1 MAAEKNNGGQTEK
14 IAERAVWTAPDSS
27 ATVTYSLPLFHE
39 IDFAVNEGYRKISHG
54 GVEVGGLLFG
64 ALEENGP
71 RIDAFRPIACD
82 HASGPSFVLSD
93 ADLER
98 LVVQLDAAASEP
110 ELSALKPVGW
120 FLSRTRSPLQLG
132 ERELVLFDRFFPEP
146 RMLTML
152 VKPERFQPTRFTFLV
167 RDREGKIAPGAGPQ
181 PIILP
186 LPGRPASSTD
196 QPVPAIPA
204 PVVNSPA
211 AQPAAP
217 PIPLESEAEP
227 RVEAPP
233 LPDFLLVPKPE
244 ASIGKAPE
252 EIAETPPEIPAQKL
266 WEKLDLGQ
274 VPLGF
279 EANAS
284 AAASPAK
291 PEEAPEP
298 EPERLS
304 QLAVAPSSAALVSAK
319 KPSRREQQSSLR
331 KSAPAPMPPPEVPD
345 PYEQLN
351 LPARKK
357 PPSTGSRLFLVLP
370 LAALL
375 GCAVGYWGYLQLPSP
390 IIPLKVR
397 GLSRSVLVSWP
408 PEDTRNAMYAA
419 IRVNDATPVLLS
431 TEEKTAGQV
440 ELSASP
446 DIKVELIARNWM
458 RDSRGIVR
466 FVRAENAPKR
476 STIP

>member
-1 MAAEKNNGGQTEK
+1 MTEEKNSGGRTER
-14 IAERAVWTAPDSS
+14 IAERAVWTAPGGS

-64 ALEENGP
+64 SLEKDGA
-71 RIDAFRPIACD
+71 RIEAFRPIACD

-93 ADLER
+93 GDLER
-98 LVVQLDAAASEP
+98 LMVQLDAAASDP
-110 ELSALKPVGW
+110 ELASLKPVGW
-120 FLSRTRSPLQLG
+120 FLSRTRSPLQLM
-132 ERELVLFDRFFPEP
+132 EREMVLFDYFFAEP
-146 RMLTML
+146 GMLAVM

-167 RDREGKIAPGAGPQ
+167 RDREGKVARGAGP
-181 PIILP
+181 PPVILP
-186 LPGRPASSTD
+186 LPGRGTSSAD
-196 QPVPAIPA
+196 LSVPAIPA
-204 PVVNSPA
+204 PAVNSA
-211 AQPAAP
+211 APQPVESPNPPEAPPEAQVEAAAP
-217 PIPLESEAEP
+217 PDI
-227 RVEAPP
+227 
-233 LPDFLLVPKPE
+233 LPAAKPE
-244 ASIGKAPE
+244 A
-252 EIAETPPEIPAQKL
+252 PADPQP
-266 WEKLDLGQ
+266 WDELDLTQ
-274 VPLGF
+274 VPLSF
-279 EANAS
+279 NADS
-284 AAASPAK
+284 DAIPSVPK
-291 PEEAPEP
+291 LEEEP

-304 QLAVAPSSAALVSAK
+304 QLTVAPSSAALVPTK
-319 KPSRREQQSSLR
+319 NHSRHRQQSSVR
-331 KSAPAPMPPPEVPD
+331 HNAPPPRTPPELPD
-345 PYEQLN
+345 PYEQLD
-351 LPARKK
+351 LLTKTK

-390 IIPLKVR
+390 IIPLQVR

-408 PEDTRNAMYAA
+408 PEDTRNAVYAA

-431 TEEKTAGQV
+431 SEEKTAGQV

-466 FVRAENAPKR
+466 FVKAENVSAR

>member
-1 MAAEKNNGGQTEK
+1 MAAEKNSGGQTEK
-14 IAERAVWTAPDSS
+14 IADRAVWTAADSS
-27 ATVTYSLPLFHE
+27 AIVTYSLPLFHE

-71 RIDAFRPIACD
+71 RIDAFQPIACD

-93 ADLER
+93 SDLER
-98 LVVQLDAAASEP
+98 LVAQLDMAASEP

-120 FLSRTRSPLQLG
+120 FLSRTRSPLQLV

-167 RDREGKIAPGAGPQ
+167 RDREGKLASGAGPQ
-181 PIILP
+181 PVILP
-186 LPGRPASSTD
+186 LPGRPSSSTD

-211 AQPAAP
+211 PQPTASSNS
-217 PIPLESEAEP
+217 LESGSEA

-233 LPDFLLVPKPE
+233 LRDFVLAPKPE
-244 ASIGKAPE
+244 TPIANAPE
-252 EIAETPPEIPAQKL
+252 DVAETLPQTPPQRSP

-274 VPLGF
+274 VPLAF
-279 EANAS
+279 DANAG
-284 AAASPAK
+284 ASVAK
-291 PEEAPEP
+291 PED

-304 QLAVAPSSAALVSAK
+304 QLAVAPSSAALVPAK
-319 KPSRREQQSSLR
+319 KPSRRDRQKSLR
-331 KSAPAPMPPPEVPD
+331 KSAPAPKPPPELPD
-345 PYEQLN
+345 TYEQSDL
-351 LPARKK
+351 LTKPK

-397 GLSRSVLVSWP
+397 GLSHGVLVSWP
-408 PEDTRNAMYAA
+408 PDNTRNAVYAA

-431 TEEKTAGQV
+431 AQQKTAGQV

-466 FVRAENAPKR
+466 FVKAENVHQR